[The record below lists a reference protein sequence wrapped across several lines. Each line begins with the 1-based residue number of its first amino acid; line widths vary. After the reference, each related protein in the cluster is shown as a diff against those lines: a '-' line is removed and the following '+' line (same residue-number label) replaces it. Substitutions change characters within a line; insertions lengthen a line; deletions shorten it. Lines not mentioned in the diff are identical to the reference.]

1 MSHNFVRPADRG
13 AVFFV
18 EKALIKEIVIAM
30 KFISKV
36 LFAALLPLL
45 AACSVTQEV
54 KDDVSFEGL
63 TRIYVEDISNVTQL
77 SSYYMNGEEINA
89 FVKADIASFLKERG
103 YEPVADKASAQII
116 FVPIWNFSM
125 KNPLTDN
132 PFYGGDI
139 NSTASYGDYY
149 LLNPQY
155 YATLEVQ
162 AYLPG
167 REDWVWRGF
176 SPLNMD
182 RQNAT
187 TNMIGEQVRWC
198 LQYFPPEKYP
208 SRLQI
213 YKAERAKRLKEEEN
227 PFSHIKPEGEA
238 AERANAA
245 SAGGA
250 SAASPKADKPKK

>member
-1 MSHNFVRPADRG
+1 MSYNFGRTADWG
-13 AVFFV
+13 AAFFI
-18 EKALIKEIVIAM
+18 EKVIIKKILIAM
-30 KFISKV
+30 KLISKV
-36 LFAALLPLL
+36 LLSALLPLL

-54 KDDVSFEGL
+54 KDNVSFEGL
-63 TRIYVEDISNVTQL
+63 TRIYVENISGATQL

-89 FVKADIASFLKERG
+89 CVKADILAFLKERG
-103 YEPVADKASAQII
+103 YEPAADKASAQII

-187 TNMIGEQVRWC
+187 SSMISEQVRWC
-198 LQYFPPEKYP
+198 LEYFPPEKYP

-213 YKAERAKRLKEEEN
+213 YKAERAKRMKEEEN
-227 PFSHIKPEGEA
+227 PFSHIKPEGGA
-238 AERANAA
+238 AERANAP
-245 SAGGA
+245 SDGGA
-250 SAASPKADKPKK
+250 SSASSEADKSKK